1 MEIGLRFVMFV
12 VLLAGSAGAQ
22 APARGTVNQP
32 RRAFTIVR
40 LDPALDA
47 IVSPDAKLETLG
59 EHFGLTEGP
68 VWVSDSPATGHLL
81 FSDLT
86 ANVIYKRT
94 VDGQVSVF
102 AEDIVNAADVQTAGQ
117 QTRSGRMA
125 TIIIGSNGLTL
136 DRQGRVVAASPAGRV
151 VLRFEKDG
159 TRTVLADRYDGK
171 RFNGPNDVAVKS
183 NGAVYFT
190 DGNSG
195 LRGGATSLAREMTF
209 NGFFLIKD
217 GKVTLLDTNA
227 DFPGAFP
234 NGITLSPDE
243 RHLYVTFGRKIARYD
258 VQPDDRVA
266 NRREFLDV
274 EGNDGMKTDRAGN
287 LYSTTGAGPGEVR
300 ITSAAGTRLG
310 TIQLPEVPG
319 EPRKQVCATNV
330 GFGDPDG
337 KGLYI
342 TACNLLFRVRLNTPG
357 VLPGAQR

>member
-1 MEIGLRFVMFV
+1 M
-12 VLLAGSAGAQ
+12 
-22 APARGTVNQP
+22 
-32 RRAFTIVR
+32 
-40 LDPALDA
+40 
-47 IVSPDAKLETLG
+47 
-59 EHFGLTEGP
+59 
-68 VWVSDSPATGHLL
+68 
-81 FSDLT
+81 
-86 ANVIYKRT
+86 
-94 VDGQVSVF
+94 F
-102 AEDIVNAADVQTAGQ
+102 AEDIVSPADVLTAGQ

-171 RFNGPNDVAVKS
+171 RFNGPNDLAVKS
-183 NGAVYFT
+183 DGAIYFT

-195 LRGGATSLAREMTF
+195 LRGGATSPAREMAF
-209 NGFFLIKD
+209 NGFFVIRD

-243 RHLYVTFGRKIARYD
+243 RHLYVTFGRKIVRYD
-258 VQPDDRVA
+258 VQADDTRGQSPRVPG
-266 NRREFLDV
+266 L

-300 ITSAAGTRLG
+300 ITSAAGKRLG
-310 TIQLPEVPG
+310 TIQLPDLPG
-319 EPRKQVCATNV
+319 EPRRQVCATNV

-342 TACNLLFRVRLNTPG
+342 TACNLLFRLRLNTPG
-357 VLPGAQR
+357 VRPGPSP

>member
-1 MEIGLRFVMFV
+1 MEIGRSLLF
-12 VLLAGSAGAQ
+12 VLLLACAVSAQ
-22 APARGTVNQP
+22 APARGGANQP
-32 RRAFTIVR
+32 RREFKIIR
-40 LDPALDA
+40 LDPGLDA
-47 IVSPDAKLETLG
+47 IVSVDAKLETLG

-68 VWVSDSPATGHLL
+68 VWVSDSAATGYLL

-86 ANVIYKRT
+86 ANVIYKRAP
-94 VDGQVSVF
+94 DGQVSVF
-102 AEDIVNAADVQTAGQ
+102 AEDIVSQADVLTAGQ

-136 DRQGRVVAASPAGRV
+136 DRQGRVIAASPAGRV

-159 TRTVLADRYDGK
+159 TRTVLADRFDGR

-183 NGAVYFT
+183 NGAIYFT

-195 LRGGATSLAREMTF
+195 LRGGAASPAREMPL

-217 GKVTLLDTNA
+217 GKVTRLDTNA

-243 RHLYVTFGRKIARYD
+243 RHLYVTFGRKIVRYD
-258 VQPDDRVA
+258 VQPDDTVA

-300 ITSAAGTRLG
+300 ITSPAGKRLG
-310 TIQLPEVPG
+310 TIQLPDLPG
-319 EPRKQVCATNV
+319 EPRRQVCATNV
-330 GFGDPDG
+330 GFGDADG

-357 VLPGAQR
+357 VRPGLQ

>member
-1 MEIGLRFVMFV
+1 LTLV
-12 VLLAGSAGAQ
+12 VFASVATAQ
-22 APARGTVNQP
+22 TPAR
-32 RRAFTIVR
+32 AFKIIT
-40 LDPALDA
+40 LDPALAA
-47 IVSPDAKLETLG
+47 IVSANAKLETLG

-68 VWVSDSPATGHLL
+68 VWVSESPTKGHLL

-94 VDGQVSVF
+94 PEGLLSVF
-102 AEDIVNAADVQTAGQ
+102 AENIVNPADIQTVGQ

-151 VLRFEKDG
+151 VLRLEKDG
-159 TRTVLADRYDGK
+159 TRTVLADRYEGK
-171 RFNGPNDVAVKS
+171 RFSGPNDVTVKS
-183 NGAVYFT
+183 DDAIYFT

-195 LRGGATSLAREMTF
+195 LRGGATGPARDMPF

-217 GKVTLLDTNA
+217 GAVTLLDSNT
-227 DFPGAFP
+227 DFPGTFP

-243 RHLYVTFGRKIARYD
+243 RRLYVTFGRKIMRYD
-258 VQPDDRVA
+258 VQPDDTVA

-274 EGNDGMKTDRAGN
+274 DNNDGMKTDRAGN

-300 ITSAAGTRLG
+300 ITSAAGKRLG
-310 TIQLPEVPG
+310 TIQLPDLPG

-357 VLPGAQR
+357 VRPGPTP

>member
-1 MEIGLRFVMFV
+1 MVIAVGIGV
-12 VLLAGSAGAQ
+12 VVRAQ
-22 APARGTVNQP
+22 APAPGGGRGAGETVP
-32 RRAFTIVR
+32 RRDFKIIR

-47 IVSPDAKLETLG
+47 IVSSDAKLETLG

-68 VWVSDSPATGHLL
+68 VWVPESASGYLI

-94 VDGQVSVF
+94 PDGRLSVF
-102 AEDIVNAADVQTAGQ
+102 AENIYSGPDMLNVGQ

-125 TIIIGSNGLTL
+125 VIIIGSNGLTL
-136 DRQGRVVAASPAGRV
+136 DRQGRVVVCSPAGRFV
-151 VLRFEKDG
+151 MRLEKDG
-159 TRTVLADRYDGK
+159 TRTVLADRYEGK
-171 RFNGPNDVAVKS
+171 RFSGPNDVIVKS
-183 NGAVYFT
+183 NGAIYFT

-195 LRGGATSLAREMTF
+195 LRGGATGPARELAQ
-209 NGFFLIKD
+209 NGFYLVKD
-217 GKVTLLDTNA
+217 GKITQLDTNK
-227 DFPGAFP
+227 DFPDVFP

-243 RHLYVTFGRKIARYD
+243 RYLYVTFGRKIVRYD
-258 VQPDDRVA
+258 VQADDTVA

-274 EGNDGMKTDRAGN
+274 AGNDGMKVDRKGN

-300 ITSAAGTRLG
+300 ITSPEGRRLG
-310 TIQLPEVPG
+310 TIQLPDIPG

-330 GFGDPDG
+330 GFGDADG

-357 VLPGAQR
+357 VRPGPVQ

>member
-1 MEIGLRFVMFV
+1 MLL
-12 VLLAGSAGAQ
+12 VLLGCAAGAQ

-32 RRAFTIVR
+32 RREFKIVR

-59 EHFGLTEGP
+59 ERFGLTEGP
-68 VWVSDSPATGHLL
+68 VWVSESPATGHLL

-94 VDGQVSVF
+94 ADGQVSVF
-102 AEDIVNAADVQTAGQ
+102 AEDIVSPADVLTSGQ

-159 TRTVLADRYDGK
+159 TRTVLADRYEGR

-183 NGAVYFT
+183 NGAIYFT

-195 LRGGATSLAREMTF
+195 LRGGATSPAREMAF

-217 GKVTLLDTNA
+217 GQVTLLDTNA

-243 RHLYVTFGRKIARYD
+243 RHLYVTFGRKIVRYD

-266 NRREFLDV
+266 NRREFADM

-287 LYSTTGAGPGEVR
+287 LYSTTGAGPGEIR
-300 ITSAAGTRLG
+300 ITSAAGQRLG
-310 TIQLPEVPG
+310 TIQLPDMPG
-319 EPRKQVCATNV
+319 EPRRQVCATNV

-357 VLPGAQR
+357 VRPGPPQ

>member
-1 MEIGLRFVMFV
+1 MPTARALGLA
-12 VLLAGSAGAQ
+12 VLLAAAVSAQTPG
-22 APARGTVNQP
+22 REF
-32 RRAFTIVR
+32 RIIR

-47 IVSPDAKLETLG
+47 IVSPDAKLETLADN
-59 EHFGLTEGP
+59 FGLTEGP
-68 VWVSDSPATGHLL
+68 VWVAESPAAGHLL

-94 VDGQVSVF
+94 ANGQVSVF
-102 AEDIVNAADVQTAGQ
+102 AEDIVAQADVLTAGQ
-117 QTRSGRMA
+117 QTRNGRMA

-136 DRQGRVVAASPAGRV
+136 DPQGRVVAASPAGRV

-195 LRGGATSLAREMTF
+195 LRGGAASPARELPF
-209 NGFFLIKD
+209 NAFYLVKD
-217 GKVTLLDTNA
+217 GRITRLDTNA

-243 RHLYVTFGRKIARYD
+243 RQLYVTFGRKIVRYD
-258 VQPDDRVA
+258 LQADDTVA

-274 EGNDGMKTDRAGN
+274 EGNDGLKTDRAGN
-287 LYSTTGAGPGEVR
+287 VYSTTGAGPGEVR
-300 ITSAAGTRLG
+300 ITSPAGKRLG
-310 TIQLPEVPG
+310 TIQLPEIPG

-330 GFGDPDG
+330 GFGDPDSR
-337 KGLYI
+337 GLYI

-357 VLPGAQR
+357 VRPGPQ

>member
-1 MEIGLRFVMFV
+1 MDLAKGLMLV
-12 VLLAGSAGAQ
+12 VLLAGGAGAQ
-22 APARGTVNQP
+22 APPNAAANQP
-32 RRAFTIVR
+32 RRDFKIIR

-47 IVSPDAKLETLG
+47 IISPDATLETLG

-68 VWVSDSPATGHLL
+68 VWVQESPTSGYLL

-94 VDGQVSVF
+94 PEGRVSVF
-102 AEDIVNAADVQTAGQ
+102 AEDIVGQADVLTAGQ

-136 DRQGRVVAASPAGRV
+136 DRQGRVIAASPAGRV

-159 TRTVLADRYDGK
+159 TRTVLADRYEGR

-183 NGAVYFT
+183 NGAIYFT

-195 LRGGATSLAREMTF
+195 LRGGATSPAREMAL

-217 GKVTLLDTNA
+217 GTVTLLDTNT
-227 DFPGAFP
+227 DFPDAFP

-243 RHLYVTFGRKIARYD
+243 RHLYVTFGRKIVRYD
-258 VQPDDRVA
+258 VQADDRVA

-274 EGNDGMKTDRAGN
+274 AGNDGMKTDRAGN

-310 TIQLPEVPG
+310 TIQLPDIPG

-330 GFGDPDG
+330 GFGDADG

-342 TACNLLFRVRLNTPG
+342 TACNLLFRLRLNTPG
-357 VLPGAQR
+357 VRPGPLP